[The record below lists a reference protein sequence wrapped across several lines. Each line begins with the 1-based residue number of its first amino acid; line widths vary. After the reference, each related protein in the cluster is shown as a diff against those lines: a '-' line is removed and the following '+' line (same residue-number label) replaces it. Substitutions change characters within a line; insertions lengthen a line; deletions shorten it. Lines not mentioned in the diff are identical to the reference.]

1 MKIDT
6 KARIAISAILDVAIH
21 GVSQPVRLA
30 DICARQ
36 DVSQSYLE
44 QLFRRLVHGGFLTS
58 VRGPGGGYRLS
69 RRLAVV
75 SVADII
81 GAVDTKGPGQKVRRA
96 TAKHAG
102 DERVI
107 TTELWSGLDDYL
119 HDYLRTVTLETVLAG
134 AIAPADRRK
143 RKFVVVKASQV
154 PGDTRV
160 MDKSPS
166 SLWPL
171 SAV

>member
-6 KARIAISAILDVAIH
+6 KARIAIGAILDVAIH

-36 DVSQSYLE
+36 GVSQSYLE
-44 QLFRRLVHGGFLTS
+44 QLFKMLVHGGFLAS
-58 VRGPGGGYRLS
+58 ARGPGGGYRLS
-69 RRLAVV
+69 RRLDEV

-81 GAVDTKGPGQKVRRA
+81 GTVDAAGPRQNARRA
-96 TAKHAG
+96 KVKHAG

-119 HDYLRTVTLETVLAG
+119 NDYLRSVSLESVLAG
-134 AIAPADRRK
+134 VIAPADKRK
-143 RKFVVVKASQV
+143 REFVVVKVPQV

-160 MDKSPS
+160 REQV
-166 SLWPL
+166 
-171 SAV
+171 AVFPN